1 MVKKITKRKY
11 NKTLIPKGHYH
22 ALGDFLFNE
31 EGGKSLNNLSKVG
44 EGILSATGTAI
55 GQLGGSAIGGGLTS
69 GVGSAFSGLGKIAS
83 AIPGPFDA
91 IASAGLGVLG
101 GLTNRMF
108 GSKLNQE
115 NIAKVESN
123 INELN
128 QFQSGASDYDTL
140 AQNWANA
147 ATGMIFDDSFIGKD
161 GWFSNKAKKKANELR
176 NKITAG
182 NTWVQNSLVNNAD
195 NISGTQMQ
203 NLLAN
208 YSAYGGPLYANGG
221 SIYIKPNKKGTF
233 TAAAK
238 SHNMGVQEF
247 ANKVLSNKENYS
259 PAMVKKAN
267 FAKNAA
273 NWKHAFGGDLM
284 THGADFSTGI
294 TLVNN
299 GGTHEENPNEGVPM
313 GMDEQGIPNL
323 VEEGE
328 VIFNDYVFS
337 KRLKVPDTIRNKYK
351 LRGTKS
357 LSFADAALQMSKEAE
372 ERPNDPIS
380 KAGLNNSMTKLMMA
394 QEEVRAKE
402 EQNNDMK
409 RNIFAIG
416 GKKNPT
422 ATKEGYYREID
433 KKLRQSSDPK
443 LRMMGYNHPN
453 IVNGSFVTSPL
464 ENLANNYQKALGIKE
479 LKPPTEIYNP
489 IPRSQNRPS
498 RSYTLEP
505 TWMRYVPAYASGIL
519 SLTDALGL
527 TNKPDYGEAQAVL
540 EASKDAGI
548 YNPVKFNPI
557 GNYLSYTPFDR
568 DYYSN
573 KLEASAGAARR
584 ALMNT
589 SGGNRA
595 TAMAGLLAADYN
607 TQSKLG
613 DLYRQAEEYNLA
625 QRQKT
630 EEFNRATNMYN
641 SEGIF
646 KADSANQAA
655 LMNARSSYLKGALT
669 AADIRQRERQQSTA
683 AKSANLS
690 NFINSLGDIG
700 RENFSRNMIVSD
712 PSKYYSINNS
722 GEITYN
728 KDFYGLD
735 TGAQDYIQYNAWK
748 KQQALNNKQSKSKGG
763 YLTIN
768 KRRK

>member
-1 MVKKITKRKY
+1 MAKKITKRKY
-11 NKTLIPKGHYH
+11 NKPLMPKGHYY

-31 EGGKSLNNLSKVG
+31 KGGKNLNNLSKVG
-44 EGILSATGTAI
+44 EGILSATGSAI
-55 GQLGGSAIGGGLTS
+55 GQLGGGAIGGGLNS
-69 GVGSAFSGLGKIAS
+69 GVGSAFSNLGGIAS
-83 AIPGPFDA
+83 AIPGPIGA

-140 AQNWANA
+140 SQNWANA
-147 ATGMIFDDSFIGKD
+147 TTGMTFNNSYIGKD

-176 NKITAG
+176 DKITAG

-195 NISGTQMQ
+195 NIANTQMQ

-208 YSAYGGPLYANGG
+208 YSAYGGPLYADGG
-221 SIYIKPNKKGTF
+221 NIYIKPSKRGTF
-233 TAAAK
+233 TAAATK
-238 SHNMGVQEF
+238 HNMGVQEF
-247 ANKVLSNKENYS
+247 ANKVLANKEDYS

-273 NWKHAFGGDLM
+273 SWKHTFGGDLM
-284 THGADFSTGI
+284 THGANFSNGVTFI
-294 TLVNN
+294 DN

-337 KRLKVPDTIRNKYK
+337 KRLKVPDAIRNKYK

-380 KAGLNNSMTKLMMA
+380 KAGLNDSMTKLMVA
-394 QEEVRAKE
+394 QEGVRAKE
-402 EQNNDMK
+402 EQNNNMK
-409 RNIFAIG
+409 GNTFARG
-416 GKKNPT
+416 GRKNPT
-422 ATKEGYYREID
+422 ITKEQYYRD
-433 KKLRQSSDPK
+433 FDNKLIQNSDPEI
-443 LRMMGYNHPN
+443 RMMGYNHPN

-464 ENLANNYQKALGIKE
+464 ENLANNYQKVLGIKE

-489 IPRSQNRPS
+489 IPGSQNRPS

-505 TWMRYVPAYASGIL
+505 TWMRYVPAYASGML

-540 EASKDAGI
+540 EASRDAGI

-573 KLEASAGAARR
+573 KLEASAGATRR

-630 EEFNRATNMYN
+630 EEFNRATDMYN
-641 SEGIF
+641 SEGMF

-669 AADIRQRERQQSTA
+669 AADIRQRERQQSIA

-700 RENFSRNMIVSD
+700 RENFSRNMIISD
-712 PSKYYSINNS
+712 SSKYYSINNK
-722 GEITYN
+722 GEVVYN

-735 TGAQDYIQYNAWK
+735 ADAQDYVQYSVWK
-748 KQQALNNKQSKSKGG
+748 KQQAQNNKQSKSKGG

>member
-1 MVKKITKRKY
+1 MAKKITKRKY
-11 NKTLIPKGHYH
+11 NKPLMPKGHYY
-22 ALGDFLFNE
+22 AFGDFLFNE
-31 EGGKSLNNLSKVG
+31 KGGKNLNNLSKVG
-44 EGILSATGTAI
+44 EGILSATGSAI
-55 GQLGGSAIGGGLTS
+55 GQLGGGAIGGGLNS
-69 GVGSAFSGLGKIAS
+69 GVGSAFSNLGGIAS
-83 AIPGPFDA
+83 AIPGPVGA

-140 AQNWANA
+140 SQNWANA
-147 ATGMIFDDSFIGKD
+147 TTGMIFDDSFIGKD

-176 NKITAG
+176 DKITAG

-195 NISGTQMQ
+195 NIADTQMQ

-208 YSAYGGPLYANGG
+208 YSAYGGPLYADGG
-221 SIYIKPNKKGTF
+221 SIYIKPSKRGTF
-233 TAAAK
+233 TAAATK
-238 SHNMGVQEF
+238 HNMGVQEF
-247 ANKVLSNKENYS
+247 ANKVLANKEDYS

-273 NWKHAFGGDLM
+273 SWKHAFGGDLM
-284 THGADFSTGI
+284 THGANFSNGVTFI
-294 TLVNN
+294 DN

-337 KRLKVPDTIRNKYK
+337 KRLKVPNTIRNKYK

-380 KAGLNNSMTKLMMA
+380 KAGLNDSMTKLMVA

-402 EQNNDMK
+402 EQNNNMK
-409 RNIFAIG
+409 GNTFARG
-416 GKKNPT
+416 GRKNPT
-422 ATKEGYYREID
+422 VTKEQYYRDFDNTLI
-433 KKLRQSSDPK
+433 QNSDPK
-443 LRMMGYNHPN
+443 IRMMGYNHPN

-464 ENLANNYQKALGIKE
+464 ENLANNYQKTLGIKE
-479 LKPPTEIYNP
+479 LKPPTKIYNP
-489 IPRSQNRPS
+489 IPGYQNRPS
-498 RSYTLEP
+498 RRYTLEP
-505 TWMRYVPAYASGIL
+505 TWMRYVPAYASGML

-540 EASKDAGI
+540 EASRDAGI

-573 KLEASAGAARR
+573 KLEASAGATRR

-589 SGGNRA
+589 SGGNKA

-630 EEFNRATNMYN
+630 EEFNRATDMYN
-641 SEGIF
+641 SEGMF

-690 NFINSLGDIG
+690 NFINSFGDIG
-700 RENFSRNMIVSD
+700 RENFSRNMIISD
-712 PSKYYSINNS
+712 PSKYYSTNS
-722 GEITYN
+722 KGEVVYN

-735 TGAQDYIQYNAWK
+735 ADAQDYVQYSVWK
-748 KQQALNNKQSKSKGG
+748 KQQAQNNKQSKSKGG

>member
-31 EGGKSLNNLSKVG
+31 EGGKSLNNLSKAG

-83 AIPGPFDA
+83 AIPGPFGA

-147 ATGMIFDDSFIGKD
+147 STGMTFDDSFIGKD

-337 KRLKVPDTIRNKYK
+337 KRLRVPDAIRNKYK

-433 KKLRQSSDPK
+433 EKLRQSSDPK

-489 IPRSQNRPS
+489 IPIPQNRPS

-505 TWMRYVPAYASGIL
+505 TWMRYVPAYASGML

-540 EASKDAGI
+540 EASKGAGI

-630 EEFNRATNMYN
+630 EEFNRATDMYN

-735 TGAQDYIQYNAWK
+735 AGAQDYIQYNAWK
-748 KQQALNNKQSKSKGG
+748 KQQARNNKQSKSKGG

>member
-1 MVKKITKRKY
+1 MAKKITKKRYSKP
-11 NKTLIPKGHYH
+11 IMPKGNYY
-22 ALGDFLFNE
+22 AFGDFLFNK
-31 EGGKSLNNLSKVG
+31 EGDKSVDNLSDIGKGV
-44 EGILSATGTAI
+44 LSATGTAI
-55 GQLGGSAIGGGLTS
+55 GQLGGSAVGGGLNS
-69 GVGSAFSGLGKIAS
+69 GAGSVLSSLGSTAS
-83 AIPGPFDA
+83 AIPGPIGA
-91 IASAGLGVLG
+91 IASAGLGIMG

-140 AQNWANA
+140 SQNWTNA
-147 ATGMIFDDSFIGKD
+147 ATGMTFDNSYIGKD

-176 NKITAG
+176 DKIAAG
-182 NTWVQNSLVNNAD
+182 NAWVKNSLINNAD
-195 NISGTQMQ
+195 NIADTQMQ

-208 YSAYGGPLYANGG
+208 YSAYGGPLYADGG
-221 SIYIKPNKKGTF
+221 SIYIKPSKVGTF

-238 SHNMGVQEF
+238 EHNMGVQEF

-259 PAMVKKAN
+259 PAIVKKAN

-284 THGADFSTGI
+284 THGADFNTGI
-294 TLVNN
+294 TLVGN

-337 KRLKVPDTIRNKYK
+337 KRLKVPKAIRNKYK
-351 LRGTKS
+351 LRGVKP
-357 LSFADAALQMSKEAE
+357 LSFADAALQMSKESE

-380 KAGLNNSMTKLMMA
+380 IAGLEDSMTKLMVA
-394 QEEVRAKE
+394 QEGVRAKE
-402 EQNNDMK
+402 EQNNNMK
-409 RNIFAIG
+409 GNTFAKGGAKKGLTYTDYIRGLNTKFPDGIHPLDNPGLQTIG
-416 GKKNPT
+416 DT
-422 ATKEGYYREID
+422 ALTNWYLGNTD
-433 KKLRQSSDPK
+433 
-443 LRMMGYNHPN
+443 N
-453 IVNGSFVTSPL
+453 
-464 ENLANNYQKALGIKE
+464 ANAATNRGE
-479 LKPPTEIYNP
+479 LKPPTDIYNP
-489 IPRSQNRPS
+489 IPKPQSIAS
-498 RSYTLEP
+498 RNYTLEP
-505 TWMRYVPAYASGIL
+505 TWMRYVPAYASGVM

-540 EASKDAGI
+540 EASRDAGI

-557 GNYLSYTPFDR
+557 GNYLDYTPFDR

-573 KLEASAGAARR
+573 KLEASAGATRR

-607 TQSKLG
+607 TQGKLG

-630 EEFNRATNMYN
+630 EEFNRATDMYN

-669 AADIRQRERQQSTA
+669 AADIRQKERQQSA
-683 AKSANLS
+683 AARSANLS

-700 RENFSRNMIVSD
+700 RENFSRNMIISD
-712 PSKYYSINNS
+712 PSKYYSINNK
-722 GEITYN
+722 GEIVYN
-728 KDFYGLD
+728 KDYYGLNS
-735 TGAQDYIQYNAWK
+735 GAQDYVQYSAWK
-748 KQQALNNKQSKSKGG
+748 RQQAKNNKQSKGG
-763 YLTIN
+763 YLTIK

>member
-31 EGGKSLNNLSKVG
+31 EGGKSLNNLSKAG

-55 GQLGGSAIGGGLTS
+55 GQLGGGAIGGGLTS
-69 GVGSAFSGLGKIAS
+69 GVGSAFSRLGSIAG
-83 AIPGPFDA
+83 AIPGPFGA

-147 ATGMIFDDSFIGKD
+147 ATGMTFDDSFIGKD

-489 IPRSQNRPS
+489 IPRPQNRPS

-505 TWMRYVPAYASGIL
+505 TWMRYVPAYASGML

-540 EASKDAGI
+540 EASKGAGI

-573 KLEASAGAARR
+573 KLEASAGATRR

-607 TQSKLG
+607 
-613 DLYRQAEEYNLA
+613 A
-625 QRQKT
+625 
-630 EEFNRATNMYN
+630 
-641 SEGIF
+641 
-646 KADSANQAA
+646 
-655 LMNARSSYLKGALT
+655 
-669 AADIRQRERQQSTA
+669 
-683 AKSANLS
+683 
-690 NFINSLGDIG
+690 
-700 RENFSRNMIVSD
+700 
-712 PSKYYSINNS
+712 
-722 GEITYN
+722 
-728 KDFYGLD
+728 
-735 TGAQDYIQYNAWK
+735 
-748 KQQALNNKQSKSKGG
+748 
-763 YLTIN
+763 
-768 KRRK
+768 

>member
-1 MVKKITKRKY
+1 MAKKITKRKY
-11 NKTLIPKGHYH
+11 NKPLIPKGHYY
-22 ALGDFLFNE
+22 AFGDFLFNE
-31 EGGKSLNNLSKVG
+31 NGGKNLNNLSKVG
-44 EGILSATGTAI
+44 EGILSAAGSAI
-55 GQLGGSAIGGGLTS
+55 GQLGGGAIGGGLNS
-69 GVGSAFSGLGKIAS
+69 DVGSAFSNLGGIAS
-83 AIPGPFDA
+83 AIPGPIGA

-128 QFQSGASDYDTL
+128 QFQSEASDYDTL
-140 AQNWANA
+140 SQNWANA
-147 ATGMIFDDSFIGKD
+147 ATGMTFDNSFIGKD

-176 NKITAG
+176 NKVAAG

-195 NISGTQMQ
+195 NIANTQMQ

-208 YSAYGGPLYANGG
+208 YSAYGGPLYADGG
-221 SIYIKPNKKGTF
+221 SIYIKPNKRGTF
-233 TAAAK
+233 TATAK
-238 SHNMGVQEF
+238 KHNMGVQEF
-247 ANKVLSNKENYS
+247 ANKVLANKENYS
-259 PAMVKKAN
+259 SAMVKKAN
-267 FAKNAA
+267 FARNAA
-273 NWKHAFGGDLM
+273 GWKHSFGGDLM
-284 THGADFSTGI
+284 THGANFSNGI
-294 TLVNN
+294 TFIDN

-337 KRLKVPDTIRNKYK
+337 KRLKVPNAVRNKYK
-351 LRGTKS
+351 LRGVKP

-380 KAGLNNSMTKLMMA
+380 KAGLNDSMTKLMMA
-394 QEEVRAKE
+394 QEEVRVKE
-402 EQNNDMK
+402 EQNNNMK
-409 RNIFAIG
+409 GNTFAKG
-416 GKKNPT
+416 GRKNSTITKKQ
-422 ATKEGYYREID
+422 YYRD
-433 KKLRQSSDPK
+433 FDNKLIQNSDPEI
-443 LRMMGYNHPN
+443 RMMGYSHPN
-453 IVNGSFVTSPL
+453 VVNGSLVNSPL
-464 ENLANNYQKALGIKE
+464 EYLRNNYQKTLGIKE
-479 LKPPTEIYNP
+479 LKPPTEIHNP
-489 IPRSQNRPS
+489 ISISQNRPS
-498 RSYTLEP
+498 RNYTLEP
-505 TWMRYVPAYASGIL
+505 TWMRYVPAYASGVM

-540 EASKDAGI
+540 EASRDAGI

-573 KLEASAGAARR
+573 KLEASAGATRR

-595 TAMAGLLAADYN
+595 SAMAGLLAEDYN
-607 TQSKLG
+607 TQGKLG

-625 QRQKT
+625 QKQKT
-630 EEFNRATNMYN
+630 EEFNRATDMYN
-641 SEGIF
+641 SEGMF

-683 AKSANLS
+683 ARSTNLS

-700 RENFSRNMIVSD
+700 RENFSRNMIISD
-712 PSKYYSINNS
+712 PSKYYSINS
-722 GEITYN
+722 KGEVVYN

-735 TGAQDYIQYNAWK
+735 AGAQDYVQYNAWK
-748 KQQALNNKQSKSKGG
+748 KQQGNKQSKGG

-768 KRRK
+768 KRRR